1 SFDVSLAA
9 LDQQFSGQIGITPW
23 WSIRLN
29 GGGNLLA
36 ASNGPTGLSVG
47 VLIGYDA
54 NIGTTLSLPV
64 SSSIRLG
71 ATFDLT
77 VNHNFSLD
85 ILGTVVK
92 AIQMGEPDTMGL
104 VVESNTLLVSP
115 GLVAAFGL
123 HPGVGLD
130 IALKYSHS
138 SLDSQRLIQP
148 GNRGT
153 FGPGAFFS
161 FDLAQLISI
170 PVGVGLSYSASIPL
184 DGGSVWHY
192 FNTGIYYI

>member
-1 SFDVSLAA
+1 
-9 LDQQFSGQIGITPW
+9 
-23 WSIRLN
+23 
-29 GGGNLLA
+29 
-36 ASNGPTGLSVG
+36 
-47 VLIGYDA
+47 
-54 NIGTTLSLPV
+54 
-64 SSSIRLG
+64 
-71 ATFDLT
+71 
-77 VNHNFSLD
+77 
-85 ILGTVVK
+85 
-92 AIQMGEPDTMGL
+92 
-104 VVESNTLLVSP
+104 VSP

-192 FNTGIYYI
+192 FNTGIYYIGNHDLVLGADVVVRTINFDPGVSITSKGLDIIMRYTWR